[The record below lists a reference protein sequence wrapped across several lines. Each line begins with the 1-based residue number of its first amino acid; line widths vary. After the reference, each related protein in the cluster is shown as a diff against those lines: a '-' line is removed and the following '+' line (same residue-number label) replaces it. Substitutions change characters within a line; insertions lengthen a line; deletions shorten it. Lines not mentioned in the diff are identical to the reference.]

1 MDESLASAWTNVIT
15 MICWLFKPETLV
27 LRHLSPNNQDLSV
40 PTMLVYL
47 LVYRGIFQNN
57 VCNYKDLSILYDACL
72 RTSYFTLKRIRK
84 SRQARCCAIENCC
97 VMSLT
102 YPFLRLA

>member
-1 MDESLASAWTNVIT
+1 

-47 LVYRGIFQNN
+47 LVYRELYQNSICDN
-57 VCNYKDLSILYDACL
+57 KDLW
-72 RTSYFTLKRIRK
+72 
-84 SRQARCCAIENCC
+84 N
-97 VMSLT
+97 
-102 YPFLRLA
+102 